1 MLKADYEKYIATRV
15 AETYCRFSNV
25 LTYDEAYAVGQYYA
39 NTGKCDKESIARF
52 LIHNRINKCIDF
64 DLMINIMHNSKCAAN
79 IKYKRNS
86 AARIRKIKEE
96 IKDAAFKYCSRKG
109 YEAIL
114 NGLKG
119 MNDEEIK
126 VIYKFINQAAES
138 FERRK

>member
-1 MLKADYEKYIATRV
+1 MLKSYEKYVATRV

-25 LTYDEAYAVGQYYA
+25 LTYSEAYAIGQYYA
-39 NTGKCDKESIARF
+39 DTNKCDKESIAR
-52 LIHNRINKCIDF
+52 LLMRNQINKCIDF
-64 DLMINIMHNSKCAAN
+64 DLMINIIRNAKYAAD
-79 IKYKRNS
+79 IRYRRNS
-86 AARIRKIKEE
+86 AARTKKIKEE

-114 NGLKG
+114 EGLKG

-126 VIYKFINQAAES
+126 VIYKFISQAAAS